1 MMING
6 ENDNSDHNNFQAH
19 SFFCIDKQLALT
31 GICKISHAFTTAI
44 VTKMPYDLLS
54 YLKHH
59 YIKLILMHAM

>member
-54 YLKHH
+54 CL
-59 YIKLILMHAM
+59 